1 MAKRYKLSE
10 VEDISL
16 YDLSKMTSYQLK
28 SVLAPIRDA
37 VHKRV
42 SRIHQAKLES
52 PAISALTKSG
62 GALSARGKDKEELI
76 QEIQRGQAFLG
87 YATSKIGTY
96 TEKPGAREYTEQRKQ
111 FTGDGF
117 YDNTDM
123 SGRKKIKTPEYTDLT
138 DRNKG
143 RFWSVLH
150 KIKQNGIQLR
160 PEEYNEENQLIRT
173 ALKSK
178 RPDEQFLKIIPA
190 EAVSYVRNNSILEAD
205 AEYNAGKLRKKNL
218 DNYWTDKITSMFSS
232 YMKWQTDN
240 PDKL

>member
-1 MAKRYKLSE
+1 MAKRYKLPE
-10 VEDISL
+10 VEGMSL

-28 SVLAPIRDA
+28 EVLGPIRDA

-42 SRIHQAKLES
+42 SRIHKAKLES

-62 GALSARGKDKEELI
+62 GALSARGKDKEGLI

-96 TEKPGAREYTEQRKQ
+96 TDKPGAREYTEQRKQ

-117 YDNTDM
+117 FDNTKE
-123 SGRKKIKTPEYTDLT
+123 GKKIKTPEYADLS

-143 RFWSVLH
+143 RFWTVLH
-150 KIKQNGIQLR
+150 KIKQNGIQLK

-190 EAVSYVRNNSILEAD
+190 EAVDYVRNNSILEAD
-205 AEYNAGKLRKKNL
+205 ADYSAGKLRKKNL

-232 YMKWQTDN
+232 YMKWQTDT
-240 PDKL
+240 PDKM